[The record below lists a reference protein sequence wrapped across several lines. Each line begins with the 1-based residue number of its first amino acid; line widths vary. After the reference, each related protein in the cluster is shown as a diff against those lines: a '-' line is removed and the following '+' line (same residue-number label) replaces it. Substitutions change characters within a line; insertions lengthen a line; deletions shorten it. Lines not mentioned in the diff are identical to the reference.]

1 MGLQRLP
8 TPLFWPRE
16 FHGLYSPWGRKELD
30 TTKRLSLSLQCY
42 RKSVQS
48 PAAHRLRGN
57 KQARLVESKVFFI
70 SDACNCG
77 GRVVDIHP
85 QVGSPYPC
93 NQWGKSFYRHKQGW
107 GTTCR
112 NSIVISDSHLQI
124 GHQWFDQRHVGC
136 FRYSQSSVPASICS
150 HFFVASYR
158 NCGSSCPWNS
168 LVIMMLISPPGVLV
182 SVRQFTGYGSEYY
195 LQPLRKK

>member
-1 MGLQRLP
+1 MKMLPGLPCGSAGKESACNAGDLDSIPGLGRSPGEKLPTPVFWLREFHGLYKSMGLQRLP

-93 NQWGKSFYRHKQGW
+93 NQWGKSFYRHK
-107 GTTCR
+107 
-112 NSIVISDSHLQI
+112 
-124 GHQWFDQRHVGC
+124 
-136 FRYSQSSVPASICS
+136 
-150 HFFVASYR
+150 
-158 NCGSSCPWNS
+158 
-168 LVIMMLISPPGVLV
+168 
-182 SVRQFTGYGSEYY
+182 
-195 LQPLRKK
+195 

>member
-1 MGLQRLP
+1 MLPGLPCGSAGKESACNAGDLDSIPGLGRSPGEKLPTPVFWLREFHGLYKSMGLQRLP

-93 NQWGKSFYRHKQGW
+93 NQWGKSFYRHK
-107 GTTCR
+107 
-112 NSIVISDSHLQI
+112 
-124 GHQWFDQRHVGC
+124 
-136 FRYSQSSVPASICS
+136 
-150 HFFVASYR
+150 
-158 NCGSSCPWNS
+158 
-168 LVIMMLISPPGVLV
+168 
-182 SVRQFTGYGSEYY
+182 
-195 LQPLRKK
+195 